1 MRVSVNTST
10 ASSPRA
16 FLDGGVTRVEPD
28 EVQADDESR
37 AWRLGTRIA
46 FRFCVVYF
54 GLFCLTFAQIT
65 FAFTGVVAGVLP
77 DGAVIWQQ
85 VALQPL
91 TRWFGRAVL
100 GVDAVLTPGSGSG
113 DQAAIWVYVACLL
126 TVAVLATVAWSVLDR
141 RRGRYPRLAAWYTV
155 FLRLCLGGQM
165 LFYGFAKLIPTQMP
179 SPPLAAL
186 IEPFGNL
193 SPMAVLWLQVGT
205 SHPYEMALGAVEVL
219 AGALLFVPKT
229 ATLGALVSLAGTGQ
243 IFLLNMTYDV
253 PVKILSFH
261 LVLIS
266 ALLLAP
272 SARRLVDVVVLGRG
286 VGPER
291 RPVLFDSPRR
301 NRLAGVGQALLGV
314 WVLVGC
320 VVLSLQ
326 TWREFGDGR
335 TKPDLYGIWQ
345 VAEFSVDG
353 TPRPPLLTD
362 DIRWQRVV
370 FDQPGV
376 LTYQLM
382 NGDLVDVAAD
392 TTGGTLSVPA
402 GGGSFAIDRAGD
414 DLRLTGHWKD
424 EPTTVVLE
432 RRPLE
437 DFTLP
442 TRGFHWVQEA
452 PFFG

>member
-1 MRVSVNTST
+1 M
-10 ASSPRA
+10 
-16 FLDGGVTRVEPD
+16 EPD
-28 EVQADDESR
+28 GVRPDDESR
-37 AWRLGTRIA
+37 TWRLGTRIA

-65 FAFTGVVAGVLP
+65 FAFAGVLAGLLP

-91 TRWFGRAVL
+91 TGWFGRTVL

-126 TVAVLATVAWSVLDR
+126 TVAVLVTVAWSVLDR
-141 RRGRYPRLAAWYTV
+141 RRGQYPRLAAWFTV

-272 SARRLVDVVVLGRG
+272 NARRLVDVVVLGRG
-286 VGPER
+286 VGQER
-291 RPVLFDSPRR
+291 RPALFDSPRR
-301 NRLAGVGQALLGV
+301 NRLAAVGQALLGV
-314 WVLVGC
+314 WVLTGC
-320 VVLSLQ
+320 VALSLQ
-326 TWREFGDGR
+326 TWHQFGDGR
-335 TKPDLYGIWQ
+335 AKPDLYGIWH

-353 TPRPPLLTD
+353 TQRPPLQTD

-370 FDQPGV
+370 FDHPGV

-392 TTGGTLSVPA
+392 TTGGALAVPD
-402 GGGSFAIDRAGD
+402 GGSFKVDRAGD
-414 DLRLTGHWKD
+414 DLRLVGRWKG

-432 RRPLE
+432 RQPLE
-437 DFTLP
+437 DFTLRN
-442 TRGFHWVQEA
+442 RGFHWVQEA

>member
-1 MRVSVNTST
+1 M
-10 ASSPRA
+10 
-16 FLDGGVTRVEPD
+16 EPD
-28 EVQADDESR
+28 GVQTVDESR
-37 AWRLGTRIA
+37 TWRLGTRIA

-65 FAFTGVVAGVLP
+65 FAFAGVLAGLLP

-85 VALQPL
+85 VALQPF
-91 TRWFGRAVL
+91 TGWFGRTVL

-126 TVAVLATVAWSVLDR
+126 TVAVLVTVVWSVLDR
-141 RRGRYPRLAAWYTV
+141 RRGQYPRLAAWFTV

-205 SHPYEMALGAVEVL
+205 SHPYEMALGAVEVV

-229 ATLGALVSLAGTGQ
+229 ATLGAVVSLAGTGQ

-261 LVLIS
+261 LVLMS

-272 SARRLVDVVVLGRG
+272 NARRLVDVVVLGRG
-286 VGPER
+286 VAPER
-291 RPVLFDSPRR
+291 RPALFDSPRR
-301 NRLAGVGQALLGV
+301 NRLARVGQALLGV
-314 WVLVGC
+314 WVLIGC
-320 VVLSLQ
+320 VALSLQ
-326 TWREFGDGR
+326 TWRQFGDGR

-353 TPRPPLLTD
+353 TLRPPLLTD
-362 DIRWQRVV
+362 DTRWQRVV

-382 NGDLVDVAAD
+382 NGDLVDVATD
-392 TTGGTLSVPA
+392 TTGGALAVPD
-402 GGGSFAIDRAGD
+402 GGSFTIDRAGD
-414 DLRLTGHWKD
+414 DLRLVGRWKD

-432 RRPLE
+432 RQPLE
-437 DFTLP
+437 DFTLRN
-442 TRGFHWVQEA
+442 RGFHWVQEA